1 MNILKKLKNIKD
13 SKDAH
18 FLYIDN
24 ETFKRYR
31 LIIWLMI
38 YFNKNYKWCEIYR
51 HTYKNHKNI
60 VVFALRWYGKN
71 VKRRTNGYAKE
82 KVELGEA
89 EHCIYCKERLTKENA
104 TAEHIIPVASGGNN
118 AQVNLVVC
126 CKSCNNQRSDQDF
139 YEYIYSVR
147 PELKG
152 RRFFI

>member
-1 MNILKKLKNIKD
+1 MNIFKKLKTIKD

-24 ETFKRYR
+24 KTFKKYKFV
-31 LIIWLMI
+31 IWLI
-38 YFNKNYKWCEIYR
+38 VYFNKNYKWCEIYR
-51 HTYKNHKNI
+51 HSYKNHINI
-60 VVFALRWYGKN
+60 VVFALRWHGKN

-82 KVELGEA
+82 KVELGEVKY
-89 EHCIYCKERLTKENA
+89 CIYCKSKLTRENA
-104 TAEHIIPVASGGNN
+104 TAEHIVPVAAGGNN

-126 CKSCNNQRSDQDF
+126 CKSCNNQRGDSNF
-139 YEYIYSVR
+139 YEYMYSVR